1 MATVTF
7 YANES
12 IGGAINSGSQNLNG
26 SGIGFFGNGGAFA
39 SVRIGEYQDRTFVC
53 DANGTAVGAEIDN
66 VKYVNATGALISRGG
81 STDAALPLVNIPNYK
96 STLNIR
102 FDHGSA
108 VRTQNAK
115 VQIYDRSNVNNG
127 PVGVICQAAEIVHPE
142 VSQAVVG
149 SGDTN
154 WIACNGSSPYVDLI
168 ASPGISG
175 IRVSESNTTQ
185 IQHDWYVCISASP
198 TGIGSHTNFGIFFT
212 TEYL

>member
-12 IGGAINSGSQNLNG
+12 IGAINSGSQNLNG

-66 VKYVNATGALISRGG
+66 VKYVNPTGALISRGG

-115 VQIYDRSNVNNG
+115 VQIYDRSNVNNA
-127 PVGVICQAAEIVHPE
+127 PSGVICQAAEIVHPE

-149 SGDTN
+149 SGDTT
-154 WIACNGSSPYVDLI
+154 WISCSGSTPYVDLI

-175 IRVSESNTTQ
+175 IRVSGSNTTEA
-185 IQHDWYVCISASP
+185 QHDWYVCISASP
-198 TGIGSHTNFGIFFT
+198 TGIGSHTNFGIYFT

>member
-7 YANES
+7 YANEG
-12 IGGAINSGSQNLNG
+12 IGAINSGSQNLNG

-81 STDAALPLVNIPNYK
+81 STDASLPLVNIPNYK

-127 PVGVICQAAEIVHPE
+127 PSGVICQVAEIVHPE

-149 SGDTN
+149 SGDTT
-154 WIACNGSSPYVDLI
+154 WISCSGSTPYVDLI

-175 IRVSESNTTQ
+175 IRVSGSNTTEA
-185 IQHDWYVCISASP
+185 QHDWYVCISASP
-198 TGIGSHTNFGIFFT
+198 TGIGSHTNFGIYFT

>member
-7 YANES
+7 YANEG
-12 IGGAINSGSQNLNG
+12 IGAINSGTQNLNG

-39 SVRIGEYQDRTFVC
+39 SVRINEYQDRTFVC

-66 VKYVNATGALISRGG
+66 VKYVNSTGALISRGG
-81 STDAALPLVNIPNYK
+81 TTDATLWIKNIPNYK

-102 FDHGSA
+102 FEHTSN

-115 VQIYDRSNVNNG
+115 VQIYDRSNINNG
-127 PVGVICQAAEIVHPE
+127 PSGVICQVAEVVHPE
-142 VSQAVVG
+142 TSQAIEG
-149 SGDTN
+149 SGSASWT
-154 WIACNGSSPYVDLI
+154 ACSGSSPYVSLI

-175 IRVSESNTTQ
+175 LRPSGSSTSAM
-185 IQHDWYVCISASP
+185 QHDWYVCMSATP
-198 TGIGSHTNFGIFFT
+198 TGIGSHVNFGIYFT

>member
-81 STDAALPLVNIPNYK
+81 STDASLPLVNIPNYK

-102 FDHGSA
+102 FDHSA
-108 VRTQNAK
+108 AVKTQNAK

-127 PVGVICQAAEIVHPE
+127 PSGVICQAAEIVHPE
-142 VSQAVVG
+142 ASQAVVG
-149 SGDTN
+149 SGDTT
-154 WIACNGSSPYVDLI
+154 WISCSGSTPYVDLI

-175 IRVSESNTTQ
+175 IRVSGSNTTEA
-185 IQHDWYVCISASP
+185 QHDWYICLSASP
-198 TGIGSHTNFGIFFT
+198 TSIGSKTNFGIYFT